1 MDKLNNLSL
10 EQQLKLALIQR
21 KINDLNLQE
30 SRKYLSLMLRYMLIK
45 DNVIK
50 FIIRSKNI
58 GENIP

>member
-10 EQQLKLALIQR
+10 EQQLKLTLIQR

-58 GENIP
+58 GENRP